1 MKWTISKIT
10 IVMSLFMALGGSL
23 FAVTSASA
31 AAPVT
36 NVTTIAPNGTALTGS
51 TWAFTEDDTPV
62 TGALNSVVNDPIN
75 QDGSLEL
82 ATPDTASHVVIQT
95 AATGALSSLSNVSY
109 QTFLVQTGG
118 VASVSLQVGIDCV
131 APVGSTPGSGFTTF
145 VYEPYEQT
153 QPVVPGEWQTWDASA
168 TGGIWWSTHDFS
180 ATAGGGVGSGD
191 ALGGQ
196 SRTETFSNL
205 ISDFD
210 NACPAAGLL
219 DFGVGMGSSNPGTQ
233 AWTDNLMYTTSGGSE
248 NWNFKAPVT
257 ATPSTA
263 TNVNTV
269 APFGTALTGSTW
281 AFTEDDTPVTG
292 ALNSVVNDPINQDGS
307 LELATPQTAS
317 HVVIQTA
324 ATGALSSLSNVSYQ
338 TFLVQ
343 TGGVASVSLQ
353 VGIDCVAPVGS
364 TPGSGFTTFVF
375 EPYEQT
381 QTVVPG
387 EWQTWDASASGG
399 VWWSTH
405 DFSPTAGGGV
415 GSGAGD
421 TLGGQARTE
430 TFSNLVSDFDNACPA
445 AGLLDFG
452 VGMGSSNPGTQAWT
466 DNLMYSTSAGS
477 ENWNFVGAN
486 TVPGAPT
493 IGLAVPG
500 DGSAS
505 VAFTA
510 PVNSGGSTITG
521 YTVTA
526 IDLTNALR
534 GGETATGTGSPI
546 VISGLTDG
554 DTYEFKVSATNETGT
569 SLQSAPSNAV
579 VPSTTSSGGGGGT
592 GGTGGTGTGG
602 TGTGGTGTSP
612 SGTGAYDLVGSDGG
626 VFVFG
631 QPGTGFYG
639 SLPGMKINVHNI
651 VGIVPT
657 TDGKGYFLVGSDG
670 GVFAFG
676 DAPFENSLPGEHVSV
691 NDIVGIVPTKDDKGY
706 FLVGRD
712 GGVFAF
718 GDAPFENSLPGQGT
732 HVNNI
737 VGIAATPDDGGY
749 WVVASSGQ
757 VYALGDA
764 KTYGSAT
771 GGPVVAITATP
782 DGGGYWLTTAN
793 GGVDTF
799 GDAGFY
805 KSLPG
810 INVNVSNIVSLVPS
824 TDGQG
829 YLLVGADGG
838 LFAFGD
844 ATFPGSLPGLGIH
857 VTNIVGA
864 VPVA

>member
-1 MKWTISKIT
+1 MRRKFLRLSVGVPVVMMAALALVGTGGAAPAGAATLQPAVVPLSSGGPVLYDSSTTPLLGNLPSEAFEATQQHSDFGNEIT
-10 IVMSLFMALGGSL
+10 LAGTAPFTLNNVQVTLDSWGCQTGGGATCATTAGSTFTWPVTLDVYNVGPSNTVGSL
-23 FAVTSASA
+23 ITSDTQSFAIPYRPSADPTNCASSPTEWFDATDAKCYNGLA
-31 AAPVT
+31 ANVDFALPT
-36 NVTTIAPNGTALTGS
+36 NVTLPTSGNIIYGISYNTSDYGPHPIGSPCVANTNCAYDSLNVGLTTATAPKVGTDPVPGTVFQSSLTAGQWCDSTGPTPLGTFAIDSPGSAATDACWTPNASGTGS
-51 TWAFTEDDTPV
+51 PYYIPA
-62 TGALNSVVNDPIN
+62 VVFN
-75 QDGSLEL
+75 G
-82 ATPDTASHVVIQT
+82 
-95 AATGALSSLSNVSY
+95 
-109 QTFLVQTGG
+109 
-118 VASVSLQVGIDCV
+118 
-131 APVGSTPGSGFTTF
+131 
-145 VYEPYEQT
+145 
-153 QPVVPGEWQTWDASA
+153 
-168 TGGIWWSTHDFS
+168 
-180 ATAGGGVGSGD
+180 
-191 ALGGQ
+191 
-196 SRTETFSNL
+196 
-205 ISDFD
+205 
-210 NACPAAGLL
+210 
-219 DFGVGMGSSNPGTQ
+219 
-233 AWTDNLMYTTSGGSE
+233 
-248 NWNFKAPVT
+248 VT
-257 ATPSTA
+257 A
-263 TNVNTV
+263 
-269 APFGTALTGSTW
+269 
-281 AFTEDDTPVTG
+281 
-292 ALNSVVNDPINQDGS
+292 
-307 LELATPQTAS
+307 
-317 HVVIQTA
+317 
-324 ATGALSSLSNVSYQ
+324 
-338 TFLVQ
+338 
-343 TGGVASVSLQ
+343 
-353 VGIDCVAPVGS
+353 
-364 TPGSGFTTFVF
+364 
-375 EPYEQT
+375 
-381 QTVVPG
+381 
-387 EWQTWDASASGG
+387 
-399 VWWSTH
+399 
-405 DFSPTAGGGV
+405 
-415 GSGAGD
+415 
-421 TLGGQARTE
+421 
-430 TFSNLVSDFDNACPA
+430 PA
-445 AGLLDFG
+445 
-452 VGMGSSNPGTQAWT
+452 
-466 DNLMYSTSAGS
+466 
-477 ENWNFVGAN
+477 
-486 TVPGAPT
+486 APT
-493 IGLAVPG
+493 IGTATAG
-500 DGSAS
+500 NGSAT
-505 VAFTA
+505 VTFTA
-510 PVNSGGSTITG
+510 PTNTGGQPITS

-526 IDLTNALR
+526 IDSTTPSH

-546 VISGLTDG
+546 TVTGLTNG
-554 DTYEFKVSATNETGT
+554 DSYTFTVTATNDVGTGPA
-569 SLQSAPSNAV
+569 SGPSNAIT
-579 VPSTTSSGGGGGT
+579 PSTTA
-592 GGTGGTGTGG
+592 TGGTGTGG